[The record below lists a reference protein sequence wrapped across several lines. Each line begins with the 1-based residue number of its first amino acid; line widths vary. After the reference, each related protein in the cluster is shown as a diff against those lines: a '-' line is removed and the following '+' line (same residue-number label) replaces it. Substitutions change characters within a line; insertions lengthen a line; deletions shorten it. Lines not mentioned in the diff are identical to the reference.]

1 MKKDVNKKTFLDFA
15 ERTISDETVE
25 EIENNLKN
33 FFSVLLEW
41 FANSNS

>member
-15 ERTISDETVE
+15 ERTISDETAE
-25 EIENNLKN
+25 DIENNLKS
-33 FFSVLLEW
+33 FFIVLIEW